1 MMSEEKSKKE
11 IIKDLCRKKT
21 DHLIAFKDIV
31 SLVKGEKE
39 KSGNFGF
46 TMSDVRKMNPHF
58 LGVLK
63 SEGIIKATYESH
75 KRHDFWIP
83 DDLKVEDIEE
93 AIKEVEEEKEEAE
106 PIQLVPGTLVT
117 FNKKWL
123 EEWEQMLANGVDM
136 VNYWTPEVNPKVI
149 KLEDIKR
156 IALLS
161 LASAGDKFGDRGRIH
176 LLMWGDPGTAKSTIG
191 GWLVYRLGIIG
202 ASHRTSDV
210 GLTGDAR
217 GETIEPGIL
226 PIANEKA
233 VYIDELDKFSEK
245 DRYGLLESMEEG
257 EVIIHAG
264 KIHIRLPA
272 RCRVIASANVI
283 DGFAPEL
290 LDRFDFK
297 IELRVPEV
305 EEEKEITSKIVEQ
318 WRIEKEGYYGEKLR
332 AYLDWIKSYEPEIP
346 GNVRERTDILLQAF
360 IDMREEVRGSIRKKE
375 SILRVAYTIAKL
387 NRREMKTDDVI
398 QAITILYPEVN
409 NGLTDILKKL
419 AAEKS

>member
-1 MMSEEKSKKE
+1 MEEKKERIKNLCKSKP
-11 IIKDLCRKKT
+11 DY
-21 DHLIAFKDIV
+21 LIAFKDIV

-63 SEGIIKATYESH
+63 SEGIIKTTYESH
-75 KRHDFWIP
+75 KRHDFWIV

-93 AIKEVEEEKEEAE
+93 VIKEIEDEKEEIE

-123 EEWEQMLANGVDM
+123 EEWEQMLEKGVDM
-136 VNYWTPEVNPKVI
+136 LDYWASEINPKVI
-149 KLEDIKR
+149 GLEHIKR

-191 GWLVYRLGIIG
+191 SWLVHRLGIIG

-226 PIANEKA
+226 PIANGKA

-257 EVIIHAG
+257 EVIVHAG

-283 DGFAPEL
+283 KDFAPEL
-290 LDRFDFK
+290 IDRFDFK
-297 IELRVPEV
+297 VELRVPDV

-318 WRIEKEGYYGEKLR
+318 WRKEKEGYYGEKLR
-332 AYLDWIKSYEPEIP
+332 AYLDWIKSYEPNISEK
-346 GNVRERTDILLQAF
+346 VREKTGILIQAF

-375 SILRVAYTIAKL
+375 SIVRVAYTIAKL
-387 NRREMKTDDVI
+387 HRRGMEVNDVI
-398 QAITILYPEVN
+398 RAINILYPEIN
-409 NGLTDILKKL
+409 NGLIEILKKL
-419 AAEKS
+419 AAEES